1 MKPSATNSNQY
12 KPKSISIAG
21 ITFRILYKP
30 ISDFGDCDIDK
41 KLITIRDNLTDQET
55 LETILHE
62 SLHACL
68 AVSGLSYLIVSVE
81 TEEAIVR
88 CIDHLY
94 MPVIKKQLR
103 SFKDCAR

>member
-1 MKPSATNSNQY
+1 MSNLY

-21 ITFRILYKP
+21 ITFKILYKP
-30 ISDFGDCDIDK
+30 MADYGDFDIDK
-41 KLITIRDNLTDQET
+41 KLISIRDNLTTQET

-68 AVSGLSYLIVSVE
+68 AVSGLSYLIDSVE
-81 TEEAIVR
+81 TEEALVR

-94 MPVIKKQLR
+94 LPVIQKQLGA
-103 SFKDCAR
+103 FKASLNLGE